1 MKKSASDSVVLAGS
15 ARVRPRGCKLL
26 RAAPPQERL
35 QVTVR
40 VRLPPTAPSL
50 SEQVAALGMQA
61 PRQRQYLS
69 REEFLGR
76 FGADAADVAQVEAFA
91 HAHGLTVVRV
101 DIAARSLRL
110 EGTVAQFSSAFGVRL
125 QRARFTRGTFKH
137 GTYRTRSGEIR
148 IPRQLQGIIVGVHG
162 LDNRPVARAH
172 FRLRRKLKSGT
183 GARARAAATSFTPPQ
198 LAALY
203 DFPGGLTGTGQ
214 CVAIIELND
223 ADSSGKPTGAG
234 YLTSDLQAFF
244 KKLGIAM
251 PAVTAVGVDGG
262 ANLPGKSQADGE
274 VALDIE
280 VAGAIAPGASIAV
293 YFAPNT
299 SGGFIDAV
307 KAAVHDSV
315 RKPSV
320 VSISWGGPE
329 DPNGQFTAQ
338 FLDGLNEALQAA
350 AAMGVTVC
358 VAAGDNG
365 SADMGSDWDG
375 KPHADFPASSP
386 YAVACGGTTLAAA
399 GASISGES
407 VWNDGQSGGA
417 TGGGVSDYFALP
429 SYQGSVAIPLSPTNF
444 KGRGLPDLA
453 ADADPD
459 TGYQIYLDGKWQV
472 IGGTSAVAPLT
483 AGLLALINQ
492 QLQQKFSKTAGQIN
506 AQIYTKGGAAAF
518 RDITVGNNDIEGNLH
533 GEYSAHAGWDACS
546 GFGVPIGAKL
556 LQLLSA

>member
-26 RAAPPQERL
+26 DAAPPQERL

-40 VRLPPTAPSL
+40 VRLPPSAPSL
-50 SEQVAALGMQA
+50 SEHVAALGLQA

-110 EGTVAQFSSAFGVRL
+110 EGTVAQFSSAFGVKLR
-125 QRARFTRGTFKH
+125 RARFSGGTFKH

-172 FRLRRKLKSGT
+172 FRLRRKSKRAAS
-183 GARARAAATSFTPPQ
+183 ARAAATSFTPPQ

-203 DFPGGLTGTGQ
+203 DFPGGLTGAGQ

-223 ADSSGKPTGAG
+223 ADSRGKPTGAG
-234 YLTSDLQAFF
+234 YRTSDLQAFF
-244 KKLGIAM
+244 KKLAIAM

-307 KAAVHDSV
+307 KTAVHDSV

-329 DPNGQFTAQ
+329 DPDGQFTAQ

-386 YAVACGGTTLAAA
+386 YAVACGGTTLVAA
-399 GASISGES
+399 GGSISAES

-429 SYQGSVAIPLSPTNF
+429 SYQGSVAVPLSPTNF

-459 TGYQIYLDGKWQV
+459 TGYQIYLDGEWQV

-483 AGLLALINQ
+483 SGLLALINQ
-492 QLQQKFSKTAGQIN
+492 QLQQKFSKTAGQVN
-506 AQIYTKGGAAAF
+506 PQIYARGGAAAL
-518 RDITVGNNDIEGNLH
+518 RDITVGNNDIEGTLN

>member
-1 MKKSASDSVVLAGS
+1 MKKTAPDTAILAGS
-15 ARVRPRGCKLL
+15 ARLRPRGCKLL
-26 RAAPPQERL
+26 GAAPPQERM

-40 VRLPPTAPSL
+40 IRAREAAQSL
-50 SEQVAALGMQA
+50 SQHVGALALQA

-76 FGADAADVAQVEAFA
+76 FGADAADVAMVEAFA
-91 HAHGLTVVRV
+91 HEHGLTVVRV

-110 EGTVAQFSSAFGVRL
+110 EGSVAQFSSAFGVKLR
-125 QRARFTRGTFKH
+125 RARLERGTLKP
-137 GTYRTRSGEIR
+137 GIYRTRSGDIR
-148 IPRQLQGIIVGVHG
+148 IPSGLQGIIVGVHG
-162 LDNRPVARAH
+162 LDNRPVARPH
-172 FRLRRKLKSGT
+172 FRLRRKAAA
-183 GARARAAATSFTPPQ
+183 GATARAAAASFTAPQ

-203 DFPGGLTGTGQ
+203 DFPGGLTGAGQ

-223 ADSSGKPTGAG
+223 ADSSGKPTGTG
-234 YLTSDLQAFF
+234 YRTSDLLAYF
-244 KKLGIAM
+244 KKLAIPM
-251 PAVTAVGVDGG
+251 PAVTAIGVDGG

-274 VALDIE
+274 VVLDIE
-280 VAGAIAPGASIAV
+280 VAGSIAPGAAIAV

-299 SGGFIDAV
+299 TSGFIDAV
-307 KAAVHDSV
+307 KSAVHDSV

-329 DPNGQFTAQ
+329 DPNGQLATQ
-338 FLDGLNEALQAA
+338 FLDALNEALQEA

-365 SADMGSDWDG
+365 SADMSSDWDG

-386 YAVACGGTTLAAA
+386 YALACGGTTLVAA
-399 GASISGES
+399 GGRISAES

-417 TGGGVSDYFALP
+417 TGGGVSDYFARP
-429 SYQGSVAIPLSPTNF
+429 SYQGAVSVPLSPTGF

-453 ADADPD
+453 GDADPNS
-459 TGYQIYLDGKWQV
+459 GYQIYLDSQWQV

-506 AQIYTKGGAAAF
+506 PQIYARAAAGTF
-518 RDITVGNNDIEGNLH
+518 RDITVGNNDIEGNLN
-533 GEYSAHAGWDACS
+533 GEYSALTGWDACS
-546 GFGVPIGAKL
+546 GFGVPDGARL

>member
-1 MKKSASDSVVLAGS
+1 MRKTAADSVILAGS
-15 ARVRPRGCKLL
+15 ARVRPRGYKLL
-26 RAAPPQERL
+26 HAAPPQERL

-40 VRLPPTAPSL
+40 IRAPRTAPSL
-50 SEQVAALGMQA
+50 TEQVAALGLQA

-69 REEFLGR
+69 RQEFLER
-76 FGADAADVAQVEAFA
+76 FGADAADVVQVEAFA

-125 QRARFTRGTFKH
+125 RRARLGRGTFRH
-137 GTYRTRSGEIR
+137 GTYRIRSGEIR

-162 LDNRPVARAH
+162 LDNRPVARPH
-172 FRLRRKLKSGT
+172 FRLRRKAAAAAS
-183 GARARAAATSFTPPQ
+183 ARAASSSFTPPQ

-203 DFPGGLTGTGQ
+203 HFPGTLTGAGQ

-234 YLTSDLQAFF
+234 YRSSDLQAFF
-244 KKLGIAM
+244 NKLAIPM
-251 PAVTAVGVDGG
+251 PAVIAVGVDGG

-280 VAGAIAPGASIAV
+280 VAGSIAPGASIAV

-299 SGGFIDAV
+299 SSGFIDAV
-307 KAAVHDSV
+307 KTAVHDNV
-315 RKPSV
+315 RNPSV

-329 DPNGQFTAQ
+329 DPNGQLAPQ
-338 FLDGLNEALQAA
+338 FLDALNEALLEA

-386 YAVACGGTTLAAA
+386 YAVACGGTTLVAA
-399 GASISGES
+399 GGKISSES
-407 VWNDGQSGGA
+407 VWNDGSGGGA

-429 SYQGSVAIPLSPTNF
+429 SYQGSVAVPLSPTHF

-459 TGYQIYLDGKWQV
+459 SGYQIYLDGTWQV

-483 AGLLALINQ
+483 AGLVALINQ
-492 QLQQKFSKTAGQIN
+492 QLQQKFSKTAGQIS
-506 AQIYTKGGAAAF
+506 AQIYAAGAAAAF

-533 GEYSAHAGWDACS
+533 GEYSAQAGWDACS
-546 GFGVPIGAKL
+546 GFGVPDGAKL